1 MTERKRYRRLV
12 LHPVQDGPKPRYC
25 YVTADTLAEIDQIRS
40 TYALQRRQIARG
52 LLDPADIEEKL
63 TAQEKRRLPVPLS
76 ALAARYLEREAIT
89 KRTRKNVIGF
99 LTGQGRPLARLDYRE
114 LTAPRLKDW
123 IEGMVARKLSRG
135 YVQLQWWILRSIISY
150 AVEMGIIKQCPWSI
164 WTPKFK
170 GLRRV
175 KEGEAA
181 RTVEELAILLHTA
194 RAMDDE
200 RATQRALL
208 ARGVRPLLR
217 EPRIACAAL
226 LGLHQGELAGLRWF
240 DVDPVEGVVAIV
252 RQYDDQPLK
261 TAARMARM
269 RALPELF
276 EMLFRHALDLD
287 SMGLF
292 DPAGPVFPALQRSI
306 PGTPRPHRPGS
317 KVIDERD
324 LRTVVVRA
332 GLPNAHEW
340 NTTSL
345 RRTFAMLELEG
356 AAGDLV
362 AASQRTRHASAANFL
377 KYLRRRTRGAP
388 PPGFSLRKR
397 PPELVGDVVAP
408 PPPSGP
414 RRLGEGG

>member
-25 YVTADTLAEIDQIRS
+25 YVSADTLAEIDQIRS

-52 LLDPADIEEKL
+52 LLDPADIEQQL

-76 ALAARYLEREAIT
+76 ALAARYLEREAIS
-89 KRTRKNVIGF
+89 KRTRENLLRF
-99 LTGQGRPLARLDYRE
+99 LTIQGRPLARLDYRE

-123 IEGMVARKLSRG
+123 IEGMIARKLSRG
-135 YVQLQWWILRSIISY
+135 YVQLQWWILRSIITY
-150 AVEMGIIKQCPWSI
+150 AVEMGMIKACPWSI

-175 KEGEAA
+175 KEGESA
-181 RTVEELAILLHTA
+181 RTVEELTIILHTA
-194 RAMDDE
+194 RAMDE
-200 RATQRALL
+200 
-208 ARGVRPLLR
+208 ARGRNRGLLL

-226 LGLHQGELAGLRWF
+226 LGLHQGELAGLRWH

-276 EMLFRHALDLD
+276 ETLFRHALDLD
-287 SMGLF
+287 RMELF
-292 DPAGPVFPALQRSI
+292 DPSGPVFPALGRSI
-306 PGTPRPHRPGS
+306 PGTARPHKAGGR
-317 KVIDERD
+317 VIDERE
-324 LRTVVVRA
+324 LRVIVTRA
-332 GLPNAHEW
+332 GLPNPQEW
-340 NTTSL
+340 NTTAL
-345 RRTFAMLELEG
+345 RRTFAMLEYEG

-377 KYLRRRTRGAP
+377 KYLRRRTRGGAP
-388 PPGFSLRKR
+388 PPGFSLRKPR
-397 PPELVGDVVAP
+397 APELVGDVVAP
-408 PPPSGP
+408 APPSGP